1 MNHYNNY
8 YAVYSAFPLVTS
20 TGTVGRR
27 GKTRDA
33 KAKTTT
39 MTIEEVETSVR
50 AHEKADDSPEGK
62 TKGLTVTDKDSGNK
76 YGVSGK
82 AAAV

>member
-20 TGTVGRR
+20 TGTVGRGR
-27 GKTRDA
+27 KTSDA
-33 KAKTTT
+33 KAKSAP
-39 MTIEEVETSVR
+39 EEAE
-50 AHEKADDSPEGK
+50 DSPEGK
-62 TKGLTVTDKDSGNK
+62 AKGLTLTDNDSGNK
-76 YGVSGK
+76 YAMSGK